1 MTTNECFIGIDVGLT
16 SAKAAA
22 FGTDGSEILTV
33 AMPNPREASRGGRQE
48 IDMAALWR
56 VVAQV
61 LRELTAGLA
70 ARGYVPSAVGA
81 TGHGNGLYLVDD
93 DLRPVRAAIASNDN
107 RAESIVARLDAATI
121 AREHRV
127 TGSMPWA
134 GQPAVL
140 LAWLAQN
147 EPESVDR
154 ATWVLSCKDWITTNL
169 TGAPSADLSDASA
182 CGLVDLEHR
191 SYAPSTLDNLGLSR
205 ALREKFPPLSA
216 SGDVVGAVTASAA
229 SSTGL
234 PLGIPVVAGCM
245 DCVASPLGAGS
256 TNPSDVT
263 IIVGTW
269 AINSVVVPADAAPP
283 RVTLNALLP
292 DPRYML
298 AQEVAPTSAASIE
311 WFASMMS
318 STSIDGLSPRD
329 LLHAASTVP
338 AGADGLLFLPFI
350 NGAPDHLGA
359 SGTFIGAQAHHGYR
373 EFARAVAEGITQY
386 HRVQLEK
393 LQSTAAVTDA
403 PWTLAGGGAKNP
415 VWAQMFADVI
425 GHPVRR
431 QLGTELGARGVA
443 SLAAG
448 AAGLDVSRWISD
460 PDPALVVRPGT
471 DRLSYL
477 TQNRRFDAA
486 LAALDSVWT
495 AAAS

>member
-1 MTTNECFIGIDVGLT
+1 MTTSCFIGIDVGLT

-22 FGTDGSEILTV
+22 FGPAGDEILTV
-33 AMPNPREASRGGRQE
+33 SAANPRIASRGGRQE
-48 IDMAALWR
+48 IDMDALWS
-56 VVAQV
+56 VVSGV
-61 LRELTAGLA
+61 LCELTAKLA
-70 ARGYVPSAVGA
+70 RLGVTPAAVGA
-81 TGHGNGLYLVDD
+81 TGHGNGLYLVDA
-93 DLRPVRAAIASNDN
+93 DLRPARPAIASNDN
-107 RAESIVARLDAATI
+107 RAESIVGRLDAATI
-121 AREHRV
+121 DREQRV
-127 TGSMPWA
+127 TGSVPWA

-140 LAWLAQN
+140 LAWLAEN

-154 ATWVLSCKDWITTNL
+154 AAWVLTCKDWITLNL
-169 TGAPSADLSDASA
+169 TGTPSADLSDASA

-191 SYAPSTLDNLGLSR
+191 VYAPSTLDNLGLSR
-205 ALREKFPPLSA
+205 ALREKFPPLFA
-216 SGDVVGAVTASAA
+216 SGDVVGSVTAAA
-229 SSTGL
+229 AAATGL

-256 TNPSDVT
+256 TDPTDVT
-263 IIVGTW
+263 VIVGTW
-269 AINSVVVPADAAPP
+269 AINSVVVPAAGPPP

-292 DPRYML
+292 DPRHML

-311 WFASMMS
+311 WFASIMS
-318 STSIDGLSPRD
+318 SASVEGLSPRD

-359 SGTFIGAQAHHGYR
+359 TGTFLGAQAHHGYR

-393 LQSTAAVTDA
+393 LQRGAAVTDA

-415 VWAQMFADVI
+415 VWAQMFADII

-443 SLAAG
+443 WLAAG
-448 AAGLDVSRWISD
+448 AVGHDVAGWRSD

-486 LAALDSVWT
+486 LTALDAVWT
-495 AAAS
+495 AAAL